1 MKEQENDNLGMRLLK
16 KGQKGVVHA
25 IFSRFGVLL
34 LLLLIQF
41 FIIFG
46 FFFRF
51 QEFLPQ
57 YTWLNALLSIVL
69 MLYLI
74 NSDINPTSKI
84 TWLIIIMFAPIV
96 GLLLFAFT
104 RMEFGHRLLRTR
116 LAQLIKDTKIAIPQ
130 DEKLLKEI
138 HEKNPELVSLHHY
151 LNRSGCFPLYNNTDV
166 VYFPSGEKMF
176 EELLVQLREAKHFI
190 FLEYFVISEGYM
202 WGKVLEILKQ
212 KAEEGV
218 EVRVMYDGTCE
229 FALLPHDYPKRLQKV
244 GIKCKAFAPVSPFV
258 STHYNYRDHRKILVI
273 DGHTAVTGGINMA
286 DEYLNLVKRYG
297 YWKDTAI
304 LLKGDAAKSF
314 TLMFLQ
320 MWNVDEKQPEFYKYL
335 QHPCGVVKEGK
346 GYVLPYADWPLD
358 DDKVGECVYI
368 DILNH
373 AQNYVHIMSPYLI
386 LDSEMEYA
394 LKYAAKR
401 GVDVKLILPGIPD
414 KKPAFA
420 LAKSHYKTLLEAGVK
435 IYEYTP
441 GFVHAKVFTSDDCK
455 AVVGTINLDYRSLYH
470 HFECAAYLY
479 KVPCI
484 NEIEADFQDTLK
496 QCRKITPKDV
506 KKEKIYYKVLGAL
519 MKVVAPLM

>member
-1 MKEQENDNLGMRLLK
+1 MKEQENNNLGMRLLK

-130 DEKLLKEI
+130 DEKLIKEI
-138 HEKNPELVSLHHY
+138 HEKNPEMVSLHHY

-304 LLKGDAAKSF
+304 MLKGEAAKSF
-314 TLMFLQ
+314 TLIFLQ

-335 QHPCGVVKEGK
+335 QHPCGLVKEGK

-358 DDKVGECVYI
+358 NDKVGECVYI

-414 KKPAFA
+414 KKTAFA

-441 GFVHAKVFTSDDCK
+441 GFVHAKVFTSDDYK

-484 NEIEADFQDTLK
+484 SEIEADFQDTLS
-496 QCRKITPKDV
+496 QCHKITPYDV
-506 KKEKIYYKVLGAL
+506 KKEKVYYKVLGAL

>member
-1 MKEQENDNLGMRLLK
+1 LKEQENNNLGMRLLK

-130 DEKLLKEI
+130 DEKLIKEI
-138 HEKNPELVSLHHY
+138 HEKNPEMVSLHHY

-304 LLKGDAAKSF
+304 MLKGEAAKSF
-314 TLMFLQ
+314 TLIFLQ

-335 QHPCGVVKEGK
+335 QHPCGLVKEGK

-358 DDKVGECVYI
+358 NDKVGECVYI

-414 KKPAFA
+414 KKTAFA

-441 GFVHAKVFTSDDCK
+441 GFVHAKVFTSDDYK

-484 NEIEADFQDTLK
+484 SEIEADFQDTLS
-496 QCRKITPKDV
+496 QCHKITPYDV
-506 KKEKIYYKVLGAL
+506 KKEKVYYKVLGAL